1 MQAAPLRRRLFTA
14 AMLTATAFLLP
25 AAPALADYPERDVRI
40 IVPFPAGGTA
50 DIAARVVAAEL
61 GKSWNKSVVVDNKAG
76 AGGNV
81 GTAEAAR
88 ATADGYTPVSY
99 THLTLP
105 TKA

>member
-61 GKSWNKSVVVDNKAG
+61 GKSWNKSVA
-76 AGGNV
+76 
-81 GTAEAAR
+81 
-88 ATADGYTPVSY
+88 VSY